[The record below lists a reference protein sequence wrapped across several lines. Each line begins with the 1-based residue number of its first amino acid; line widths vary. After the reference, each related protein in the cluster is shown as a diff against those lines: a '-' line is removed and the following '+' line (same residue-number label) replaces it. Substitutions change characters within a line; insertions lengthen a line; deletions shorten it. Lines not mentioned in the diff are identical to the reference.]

1 MLTLFFEVTNVNLL
15 PGFMPESIGLLLF
28 GVGLIAFAVT
38 LRRVVNWKDDAQQ
51 SYEKLAKKIN

>member
-38 LRRVVNWKDDAQQ
+38 LRRVFNWNDDAQQ

>member
-28 GVGLIAFAVT
+28 GGGLIAFAVT
-38 LRRVVNWKDDAQQ
+38 LRRVFNWKDDAQQ